1 MRGEA
6 NIYTLCGAPSRAL
19 SLLPGGDAP
28 GCMAFHAGARQ
39 SLPDIHK
46 CCRHIGLYMPNE
58 DRGTPTPGTKLR
70 RELGLPAV
78 TLSGIG
84 IILGAGIYALLGE
97 AAGMAGNAVWL
108 TFAVAAAIAAFSA
121 LGYAELSS
129 MFPRASAEF
138 EYVRNAFGRGLA
150 FVVGWLI
157 IFSGILG
164 AATVSLGFAGYF
176 SDLVGFPPLPS
187 AILLLLVLAGILF
200 YGIKETARAAIAM
213 TLVEVGG
220 IVMVILIGL
229 PHLGRV
235 DYFEMPL
242 GVPGLLQA
250 SALVFFA
257 YMGFEEMV
265 KLSEETRDPERTIP
279 IALMIA
285 LAVSVLLYILVSLA
299 AVSVVGWE
307 QLAASRAPFAEVASV
322 ALGPAAFTVISVI
335 ALFATANTALL
346 MMMASSRI
354 TYGMAS
360 SFSLPSILA
369 RVHPRTRT
377 PWTAIVAVLL
387 ASIAFLFAGEIDFV
401 ANVTN
406 FTLFVTFIVINAAV
420 ILLRYRAPEVARPF
434 RIPGSIGRFPVIPAV
449 GIVSTLLLLAQ
460 LELLV
465 LLIGGMVV
473 VIGAAI
479 ALVGTRRPP
488 SA

>member
-1 MRGEA
+1 
-6 NIYTLCGAPSRAL
+6 
-19 SLLPGGDAP
+19 
-28 GCMAFHAGARQ
+28 
-39 SLPDIHK
+39 
-46 CCRHIGLYMPNE
+46 MPNE
-58 DRGTPTPGTKLR
+58 DRGAPAPGTKLR

-108 TFAVAAAIAAFSA
+108 TFAVAATIAAFSA

-129 MFPRASAEF
+129 MYPRASAEF
-138 EYVRNAFGRGLA
+138 EYVRNAFGRRLA

-176 SDLVGFPPLPS
+176 SDLVGFPRVPS
-187 AILLLLVLAGILF
+187 AILILLVLAGILF

-213 TLVEVGG
+213 TLIEVGG

-242 GVPGLLQA
+242 GVSGLLQA

-265 KLSEETRDPERTIP
+265 KLSEETRNPERTIP
-279 IALMIA
+279 IALVIA

-307 QLAASRAPFAEVASV
+307 QLAASRAPFADVAAV
-322 ALGPAAFTVISVI
+322 ALGPAAFTLISVI

-354 TYGMAS
+354 IYGMAS
-360 SFSLPSILA
+360 SFSLPPILA

-387 ASIAFLFAGEIDFV
+387 ASVAFLFAGEIDFV

-406 FTLFVTFIVINAAV
+406 FTLFVTFVVINAAV
-420 ILLRYRAPEVARPF
+420 ILLRYRAPDADRPF
-434 RIPGSIGRFPVIPAV
+434 RIPGSIGRLPVIPV
-449 GIVSTLLLLAQ
+449 LGIASTFLLLAQ

-465 LLIGGMVV
+465 LLVGGIVV
-473 VIGAAI
+473 VVGAAI
-479 ALVGTRRPP
+479 ALVGERR
-488 SA
+488 SAAA

>member
-1 MRGEA
+1 MGKV
-6 NIYTLCGAPSRAL
+6 
-19 SLLPGGDAP
+19 
-28 GCMAFHAGARQ
+28 HKV
-39 SLPDIHK
+39 IHMGNK
-46 CCRHIGLYMPNE
+46 GSGNR
-58 DRGTPTPGTKLR
+58 DSGTRLR

-97 AAGMAGNAVWL
+97 AAGLAGNAVWL
-108 TFAVAAAIAAFSA
+108 TFAIAAAIAAFSA
-121 LGYAELSS
+121 LSYAELSS
-129 MFPRASAEF
+129 MYPRAGAEF
-138 EYVRNAFGRGLA
+138 EYVSHAFGRRLA

-176 SDLVGFPPLPS
+176 SDLVGFPVIPS
-187 AILLLLVLAGILF
+187 AILIILVLAGILF
-200 YGIKETARAAIAM
+200 SGIKETARVAIAL
-213 TLVEVGG
+213 TFIEVGG

-229 PHLGRV
+229 PHIGQV

-265 KLSEETRDPERTIP
+265 KLSEETRNPERVIP
-279 IALMIA
+279 LALIIA

-307 QLAASRAPFAEVASV
+307 QLAASRAPFADVAAV

-354 TYGMAS
+354 IYGMAS
-360 SFSLPSILA
+360 SFSLPSLFA
-369 RVHPRTRT
+369 RVHSRTRT
-377 PWTAIVAVLL
+377 PWTAIVAVAL
-387 ASIAFLFAGEIDFV
+387 ATLAFLFAGEIDFV
-401 ANVTN
+401 ANITN
-406 FTLFVTFIVINAAV
+406 FTLFVTFVVINASV
-420 ILLRYRAPEVARPF
+420 ILLRYRAPDAPRPF
-434 RIPGSIGRFPVIPAV
+434 RIPGAVGSLPVIPVV
-449 GIVSTLLLLAQ
+449 GIVSSLFLLIQ
-460 LELLV
+460 LDSLV
-465 LLIGGMVV
+465 LLIGSVLVV
-473 VIGAAI
+473 LGAGI
-479 ALVGTRRPP
+479 ALLGGER
-488 SA
+488 SGKAAA

>member
-1 MRGEA
+1 
-6 NIYTLCGAPSRAL
+6 
-19 SLLPGGDAP
+19 
-28 GCMAFHAGARQ
+28 MA
-39 SLPDIHK
+39 
-46 CCRHIGLYMPNE
+46 NE
-58 DRGTPTPGTKLR
+58 DRDAPTPGMKLR

-78 TLSGIG
+78 TLSGVG

-108 TFAVAAAIAAFSA
+108 TFAVAAAIAGFSA

-129 MFPRASAEF
+129 MYPRASAEF
-138 EYVRNAFGRGLA
+138 EYVRNAFGRRLA

-176 SDLVGFPPLPS
+176 SDLVGFPRVPS
-187 AILLLLVLAGILF
+187 AVLIILVLAGILF

-213 TLVEVGG
+213 TLIEVGG

-235 DYFEMPL
+235 DYFDMPL

-265 KLSEETRDPERTIP
+265 KLSEETRNPERTIP

-285 LAVSVLLYILVSLA
+285 LAVSVILYILVSLA

-307 QLAASRAPFAEVASV
+307 QLAASRAPFADVAAV
-322 ALGPAAFTVISVI
+322 ALGPAAFTLISII

-354 TYGMAS
+354 MYGMAS
-360 SFSLPSILA
+360 SFSLPPILA

-377 PWTAIVAVLL
+377 PWTAIVAVAL
-387 ASIAFLFAGEIDFV
+387 ASIAFLFAGKIDFV

-406 FTLFVTFIVINAAV
+406 FTLFVTFAVINASV
-420 ILLRYRAPEVARPF
+420 ILLRYRAPDAPRPF

-449 GIVSTLLLLAQ
+449 GIASTLLLLAQ
-460 LELLV
+460 LESLV
-465 LLIGGMVV
+465 LLVGGIVV
-473 VIGAAI
+473 VVGAAI
-479 ALVGTRRPP
+479 ALVGERR
-488 SA
+488 SAAA